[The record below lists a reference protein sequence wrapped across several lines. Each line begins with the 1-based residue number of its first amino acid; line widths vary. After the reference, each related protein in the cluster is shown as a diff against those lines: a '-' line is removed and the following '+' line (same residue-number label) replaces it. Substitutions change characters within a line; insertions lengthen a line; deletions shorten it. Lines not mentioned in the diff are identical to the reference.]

1 MWGGSAKFIPLVREN
16 WDAGFTGTPMFRLA
30 KNLKNMKVVLK
41 ELNKECF
48 SDIENAATILQ
59 KQVEGLQEGINRD
72 PTNVQK
78 ITEEY
83 EASIKLQELAKA
95 RESFLSQKSK
105 HQWIKDGDANSSYF
119 HGMLKRRRNMNKVAM
134 VEDMNGKVCDTQE
147 QIQKAFIDYYQL
159 LLGSSRETKKIH
171 RRIIAQGPVCNAD
184 HWHSLRK
191 PVTGEEIKEALFSI
205 PDIKS
210 PGPDGYTKSGS
221 FYTAEK
227 HPGEHTNLSR
237 SDQGKRGLRQGDPL
251 SPLIFTMCM
260 EYLTRTLQYASS
272 KYEFKFHPM
281 CKKQRLTSLMFA
293 DDVMLFSKGDAN
305 SMMLLL
311 QSFATFSN
319 ATGLQ
324 VSASKSSA
332 YFRNVPEQ
340 LKSEILQI
348 SGFSEGSIPF
358 KYLGMPIQTTRL
370 KKQDCECLVDK
381 ICARIHG
388 YGARKFS
395 YAGRLVI
402 VKSVLNSLH
411 SYWASMFVIPKGII
425 KNIEAVCRNFLW
437 DNSAD
442 YRRTPLVGW
451 DTICRPKDEGGLG
464 LKDQESWN
472 KAMVGRLVDWVS
484 TQRDSIWVHW
494 VQNNYLKGQEWME
507 YKPSSNSS
515 WVWRRICK
523 VKEEMRTGYVNGQW
537 NVQPGGFTP
546 AGCYAWF
553 RGTRPRVQ
561 WDKAVWNGWA
571 LPKHQFLGWLVAHE
585 ALNTAARLVSFGVDI
600 EDKCYLCGLVSENIE
615 HLFCDCLYSR
625 RIVRE
630 LNKKT
635 TWVFPV
641 RDVMDWCMRRTGTVL
656 QRGIQNA
663 MVMSLLYQIWQQRNK
678 SRNEKVLVS
687 PKIVAGTMLE
697 DMRSRV
703 RTREKTMM
711 TIAERDW
718 LVRMRLIE

>member
-1 MWGGSAKFIPLVREN
+1 
-16 WDAGFTGTPMFRLA
+16 
-30 KNLKNMKVVLK
+30 
-41 ELNKECF
+41 
-48 SDIENAATILQ
+48 
-59 KQVEGLQEGINRD
+59 
-72 PTNVQK
+72 
-78 ITEEY
+78 
-83 EASIKLQELAKA
+83 
-95 RESFLSQKSK
+95 
-105 HQWIKDGDANSSYF
+105 
-119 HGMLKRRRNMNKVAM
+119 
-134 VEDMNGKVCDTQE
+134 
-147 QIQKAFIDYYQL
+147 
-159 LLGSSRETKKIH
+159 
-171 RRIIAQGPVCNAD
+171 
-184 HWHSLRK
+184 
-191 PVTGEEIKEALFSI
+191 
-205 PDIKS
+205 
-210 PGPDGYTKSGS
+210 
-221 FYTAEK
+221 
-227 HPGEHTNLSR
+227 
-237 SDQGKRGLRQGDPL
+237 
-251 SPLIFTMCM
+251 
-260 EYLTRTLQYASS
+260 
-272 KYEFKFHPM
+272 
-281 CKKQRLTSLMFA
+281 
-293 DDVMLFSKGDAN
+293 
-305 SMMLLL
+305 
-311 QSFATFSN
+311 
-319 ATGLQ
+319 
-324 VSASKSSA
+324 
-332 YFRNVPEQ
+332 
-340 LKSEILQI
+340 
-348 SGFSEGSIPF
+348 
-358 KYLGMPIQTTRL
+358 MPIQTTRP

-425 KNIEAVCRNFLW
+425 KSIEAVCRNFLW

-451 DTICRPKDEGGLG
+451 DTIFRPKDEGGLG

-494 VQNNYLKGQEWME
+494 VQSNYLKGQEWME
-507 YKPSSNSS
+507 YKPSTNSS

-523 VKEEMRTGYVNGQW
+523 VKDEMRTGYVNGQW

-561 WDKAVWNGWA
+561 WVKAVWNGWA

-585 ALNTAARLVSFGVDI
+585 ALNTAARLASFGVDI
-600 EDKCYLCGLVSENIE
+600 EDKCYLCGLASENIE

-641 RDVMDWCMRRTGTVL
+641 RDMMDWCMLRTGTVL

-663 MVMSLLYQIWQQRNK
+663 MVMSLLYQVWQQRNK
-678 SRNEKVLVS
+678 GRNEKVLIS
-687 PKIVAGTMLE
+687 PEVVAGTILE

-711 TIAERDW
+711 TLAERDW